1 MESKTFSLKAG
12 DKVIKV
18 EKNVMAE
25 QANGS
30 ILLECGETVVLCT
43 AVMSKNPSDLNYF
56 PLNVEYQEKY
66 YASGK
71 IPGSFLKREGRPTES
86 SILTSRLIDRCL
98 RPLFDHDIKN
108 NIQVVVT
115 PLSVDLENQPDILA
129 MNAASLALGISDIPF
144 LGPVG
149 AVRIGR
155 INGKFIINPT
165 EKEMEE
171 SDLDLVVAGTKDRI
185 NMVEAG
191 AFEVKE
197 EDIVKAFEVAQF
209 EISNL
214 VKEQEDIIEQIGKE
228 KANLDIKKPDEN
240 FIKEIK
246 DRVSEKIE
254 DILYKQGAQKQ
265 EKMNLLSD
273 LKNELL
279 EYIETKHEDDKDAK
293 NMADKVFEEEVD
305 RITHEK
311 ILKEGKRSDGRKPDE
326 LREIHVKAGILPR
339 THGSG
344 FFKRGT
350 TQALTLLTLGDPAS
364 SQIIDTMEED
374 TKKYFMHHYNFP
386 PFSVGEA
393 GPMRGPGRRDIGH
406 GALAE
411 RALRPIIPD
420 HKDFPYTIR
429 LVSEI
434 LSSNGSSSMASVC
447 GSSLALMDGG
457 VPIKKIAAGIAMGLM
472 TDKDGNY
479 VVLTDIQGPEDHH
492 GDMDFKAAG
501 TEDGITALQMD
512 VKIDGVTIEMLRD
525 TLKQAKEAREKII
538 EKIKTAIPGPRKS
551 ISKYAPKIEMIN
563 IDPDKIGLVIGA
575 GGKTI
580 NSIIEDTGVSISIED
595 DGRVFV
601 SSTNDEAIKKAI
613 KIIESLTKEAK
624 IGDIFEGTVTKVADF
639 GAFVEI
645 FPSKEG
651 LVHISNLKNERVK
664 NVRDVVKEGDKVFV
678 KVINIDDEGRVQLS
692 MKDAKQKK

>member
-30 ILLECGETVVLCT
+30 ILLECGETVVLCA